1 MEEFG
6 FFIFVWGAWW
16 VLTAVA
22 VILTVSFIQLWN
34 ALDDGGRF
42 VLLVTSI
49 SLVITIVTLSLGL

>member
-1 MEEFG
+1 MEAFR
-6 FFIFVWGAWW
+6 IFVFVWAVWW